1 MTDQI
6 AELVTDDEAI
16 ASIIAEALIRDR
28 VQAFLGKPAISAPKK
43 AERKRREKQVRNL
56 TDGRSLRQKGRT
68 VQFNVMIKPE
78 IKQAILDHVDAEGI
92 SMADF
97 TERAFLKGLGRK
109 P

>member
-1 MTDQI
+1 MSV
-6 AELVTDDEAI
+6 ELIDDDEAV
-16 ASIIAEALIRDR
+16 ASIMAEALIRNR
-28 VQAFLGKPAISAPKK
+28 MLASLGKPAAPKK
-43 AERKRREKQVRNL
+43 AERKRREKQVRSL

-78 IKQAILDHVDAEGI
+78 IKQAILDHVAAEGI

-109 P
+109 

>member
-6 AELVTDDEAI
+6 AELVTDDEAFFAI
-16 ASIIAEALIRDR
+16 AQEDALRKLMSK
-28 VQAFLGKPAISAPKK
+28 FSPATPKK

-78 IKQAILDHVDAEGI
+78 IKQAILDHVAAEGI